1 MPNLAP
7 YAGTLFD
14 LRGKS
19 ALLTGASAGMGFAMA
34 QSLGQAGAKVVI
46 NGLDQKET
54 QNAAQLLREQGI
66 DASAYACD
74 VSQKSQVIA
83 LYEFALK
90 TLGRIDILICNAGVA
105 PPPASMLDINDETWQ
120 QVQQLNLQSPHW
132 LASLV
137 LPKMAEHKDGAIVF
151 TASLSSLRGNKYLG
165 LYGVTKAGV
174 AQLARNLAV
183 EWGPQN
189 IRVNAISPGVVRT
202 RFASPMLNNPAIMEK
217 RLALTPLRRVGE
229 PNEIASVVLLLSS
242 SAGAY
247 ITGQNIVIDGGTL
260 VSDGN

>member
-105 PPPASMLDINDETWQ
+105 PSPGSMLDISDETWQ

-137 LPKMAEHKDGAIVF
+137 LPKMAEHNDGAIVF

-174 AQLARNLAV
+174 AQLAKNLAV

-202 RFASPMLNNPAIMEK
+202 RFASPMLNNPATMEK

-229 PNEIASVVLLLSS
+229 VQEIASVVLLLASP
-242 SAGAY
+242 AGAY
-247 ITGQNIVIDGGTL
+247 ITGQNIAIDGGTL
-260 VSDGN
+260 ISDGN